1 MNFRRWVVFTF
12 LIHALVVLV
21 DKGGG
26 IILYLLTATEKGEH
40 GKSGIAASLPFIL
53 GAIANLG
60 LATALVYFVRRKKVH
75 PQVAFET
82 SMWVALVWGG
92 FVAVAACAT
101 TLWILP
107 AINPAWQMDWWG
119 VVPIC
124 AVVPFLLIAS
134 YANSTQL
141 ATDRVKD
148 YGIVHLATSV
158 SFLPAFFLLFYLL
171 GGSVSDGDVP
181 VAVAWG
187 RLFSTV
193 LIAALTLFLVR
204 KVVTLRAKVDR
215 RYLGRAVRYG
225 WKANLTSTLTYLNH
239 RIDLVV
245 LMAIMVSVYSASPDV
260 DLDAA
265 KNLAGIEVAY
275 YSMAVTWAEL
285 VWHFPEAMRDLFFS
299 KVASSSHEQAR
310 KLTPVF
316 ARLGLL
322 FSLVGAVAIVFVID
336 PAMGLITWLAK
347 NDSSIWFDGWSENV
361 GMALWLLVPG
371 TVGFTVS
378 KVLQADLAAR
388 NHLQTC
394 INAQV
399 AVLVVML
406 GCDIWLIPEHG
417 ALGAAV
423 ASTVA
428 YTVGT
433 IWTLWAYGR
442 QTDVRI
448 WECLFVQPKDFRYI
462 RDILSAVIQKLR
474 RKRK

>member
-12 LIHALVVLV
+12 LIHALVVVV

-26 IILYLLTATEKGEH
+26 IILYLLTATHKEEH

-60 LATALVYFVRRKKVH
+60 LATAMVYFVRRKKVSA
-75 PQVAFET
+75 QVAFET
-82 SMWVALVWGG
+82 SMWVAMVWGG
-92 FVAVAACAT
+92 LVAIAAGAV
-101 TLWILP
+101 TLWVLP
-107 AINPAWQMDWWG
+107 WLNPAWQMEWQG
-119 VVPIC
+119 VVPVC

-158 SFLPAFFLLFYLL
+158 SFLPAFFAIFYWL
-171 GGSVSDGDVP
+171 GASVEGGDVP
-181 VAVAWG
+181 LAVAWG
-187 RLFSTV
+187 RLLSTIV
-193 LIAALTLFLVR
+193 IAALTLWLVR
-204 KVVTLRAKVDR
+204 KVVAVRAKVDR
-215 RYLGRAVRYG
+215 EYLGEAIRYG

-239 RIDLVV
+239 RVDLVV
-245 LMAIMVSVYSASPDV
+245 LMAIMASVKHDEGNSVEESEI
-260 DLDAA
+260 
-265 KNLAGIEVAY
+265 LAGIEVAY

-310 KLTPVF
+310 RLTPVF
-316 ARLGLL
+316 ARMGLL
-322 FSLVGAVAIVFVID
+322 LSLLGALAIVFAID
-336 PAMGLITWLAK
+336 PVMGLITWAAK
-347 NDSSIWFDGWSENV
+347 GGDSSIWFEGWSERV

-371 TVGFTVS
+371 TAGFTVS

-394 INAQV
+394 IHAQV

-406 GCDIWLIPEHG
+406 GMDVWLIPEHG

-433 IWTLWAYGR
+433 IWTVWAYSA
-442 QTDVRI
+442 QTGVRI
-448 WECLFVQPKDFRYI
+448 WQCLVVQPADFRYI
-462 RDILSAVIQKLR
+462 RDILSAVISKLR
-474 RKRK
+474 RK

>member
-12 LIHALVVLV
+12 LIHALVVVV

-26 IILYLLTATEKGEH
+26 IILYLLTADQPSEH
-40 GKSGIAASLPFIL
+40 GKSGLAASLPFIL

-60 LATALVYFVRRKKVH
+60 LATALVYFVRRKKVEA
-75 PQVAFET
+75 QVAFQT
-82 SMWVALVWGG
+82 SMWVAVVWGG
-92 FVAVAACAT
+92 IVAAAAFAAT
-101 TLWILP
+101 MWVLP
-107 AINPAWQMDWWG
+107 AINPNWQMDWWG
-119 VVPIC
+119 VLPIC

-158 SFLPAFFLLFYLL
+158 SFLPAFFLLFYWL

-187 RLFSTV
+187 RLFSTI
-193 LIAALTLFLVR
+193 LIAGLTLWLVR
-204 KVVTLRAKVDR
+204 KVVTLRARVDR
-215 RYLGRAVRYG
+215 QYLGQAIRYG

-239 RIDLVV
+239 RIDLVI
-245 LMAIMVSVYSASPDV
+245 LMAILVTVYNVGDTG
-260 DLDAA
+260 LKEA
-265 KNLAGIEVAY
+265 KNLAGIQLAY

-316 ARLGLL
+316 SRLGLL
-322 FSLVGAVAIVFVID
+322 FSLVGAVAIVLLVN
-336 PAMGLITWLAK
+336 PAMGFITWAAK
-347 NDSSIWFDGWSENV
+347 GDSSIWFDEWSEPV
-361 GMALWLLVPG
+361 SMALWLLVPG

-406 GCDIWLIPEHG
+406 GCDIWLIPDHG

-423 ASTVA
+423 ASTIA

-433 IWTLWAYGR
+433 IWTVWAYGT
-442 QTDVRI
+442 QTKVRI
-448 WECLFVQPKDFRYI
+448 WECVFVQPKDFHYI
-462 RDILSAVIQKLR
+462 RDILGAVLNKLR

>member
-12 LIHALVVLV
+12 LIHALVVVV

-26 IILYLLTATEKGEH
+26 IILYLLTASHKAEH

-60 LATALVYFVRRKKVH
+60 LATALVYFVRRKKVA

-82 SMWVALVWGG
+82 SMWVAMVWGG
-92 FVAVAACAT
+92 LVAIAAGAV
-101 TLWILP
+101 TLWVLP
-107 AINPAWQMDWWG
+107 WLNPAWQMDWQG
-119 VVPIC
+119 VVPVC

-148 YGIVHLATSV
+148 YGVVHLATSV
-158 SFLPAFFLLFYLL
+158 SFLPAFFALFYWL
-171 GGSVSDGDVP
+171 GASVEDGDVP

-187 RLFSTV
+187 RLLSTMV
-193 LIAALTLFLVR
+193 IAALTLWLVR
-204 KVVTLRAKVDR
+204 KVVTVRARVDR
-215 RYLGRAVRYG
+215 QYLGEAIRYG

-239 RIDLVV
+239 RVDLFV
-245 LMAIMVSVYSASPDV
+245 LMAIMASVYHTAGNSIEESE
-260 DLDAA
+260 
-265 KNLAGIEVAY
+265 NLAGVEVAY

-310 KLTPVF
+310 LLTPVL

-322 FSLVGAVAIVFVID
+322 LSLIGAVGIVLVID
-336 PAMGLITWLAK
+336 PAMGLITWAAK
-347 NDSSIWFDGWSENV
+347 GSSAIWYEGWSEQV

-371 TVGFTVS
+371 TAGFTVS

-394 INAQV
+394 IHAQV

-406 GCDIWLIPEHG
+406 GFDIWLIPEHG

-433 IWTLWAYGR
+433 IWTVWAYGA
-442 QTDVRI
+442 QTGVRM
-448 WECLFVQPKDFRYI
+448 WECLFVQPKDFGYI
-462 RDILSAVIQKLR
+462 RDILGAVINKLR
-474 RKRK
+474 RKRS